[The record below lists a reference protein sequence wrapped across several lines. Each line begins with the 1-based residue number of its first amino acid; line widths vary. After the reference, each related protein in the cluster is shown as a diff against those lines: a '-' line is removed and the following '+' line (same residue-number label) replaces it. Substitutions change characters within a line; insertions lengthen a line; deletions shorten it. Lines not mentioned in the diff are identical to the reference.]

1 MTRSL
6 IHVAGAED
14 AGKRLDVVLGERG
27 CYPSRSAAARAI
39 EEGAVLVSGKPAA
52 KKHVVQAGD
61 AIVYEVPD
69 ESPSLLAPEPIDLD
83 IRFEDEDLIVISKQ
97 AGLVCHPSQDHDS
110 GTLVNALLFHCG
122 ADNLCNVQGEDDR
135 LGIVHRLDRDT
146 TGLMIAAKND
156 ETGYALMEDIR
167 IRAVDR
173 RYLALVHGVIAADTG
188 MIDAPIARAAD
199 ERTRMAVRDVP
210 SAREAVTT
218 FRVLERFEP
227 ARGDDGYTLI
237 DCKLFTGR
245 THQIRVHM
253 QYAKHPLVGDPVY
266 HAGAPKGQSADLGLW
281 RQFLHSFMLSFDH
294 PTTGE
299 RLSFADNLPRDLADA
314 LAGLASRSVGET
326 EAGREVR
333 ATLADAPHPS
343 VEGSVFWEEAR

>member
-1 MTRSL
+1 MTRAL
-6 IHVAGAED
+6 LHIADALD

-39 EEGAVLVSGKPAA
+39 EEGAVLVGGVAA
-52 KKHVVQAGD
+52 TKRYAVHAGD
-61 AIVYEVPD
+61 AIVYEVAD
-69 ESPSLLAPEPIDLD
+69 EGPCMLGPEPIDLD
-83 IRFEDEDLIVISKQ
+83 IRFEDDDLMVISKQ
-97 AGLVCHPSQDHDS
+97 AGLVCHPSQDHDR

-122 ADNLCNVQGEDDR
+122 ADHLCNVQGEDDR

-156 ETGYALMEDIR
+156 DAGYALMEAIQV
-167 IRAVDR
+167 RAVDR
-173 RYLALVHGVIAADTG
+173 RYLALVHGIIAPDTG

-218 FRVLERFEP
+218 FRVLERFE
-227 ARGDDGYTLI
+227 AERGDDGYTLI

-266 HAGAPKGQSADLGLW
+266 HAGAPKACNADLGLM

-294 PTTGE
+294 PMTGK
-299 RLSFADNLPRDLADA
+299 RLSFADNLPCDLAEA
-314 LAGLASRSVGET
+314 LADIAPRSLGVTDAGLEI
-326 EAGREVR
+326 R
-333 ATLADAPHPS
+333 AALAEAPHPS
-343 VEGSVFWEEAR
+343 IDGTLSWEGTL